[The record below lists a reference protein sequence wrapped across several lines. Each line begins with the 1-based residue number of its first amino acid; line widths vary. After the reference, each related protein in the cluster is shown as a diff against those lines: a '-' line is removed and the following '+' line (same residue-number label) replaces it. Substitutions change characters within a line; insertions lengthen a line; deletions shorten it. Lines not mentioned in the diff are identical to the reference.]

1 MPSNIEF
8 YADLQAAVEPLG
20 TRLYSGHAP
29 CALRK
34 KQRGKK
40 MLLTAPTDYI
50 IIFFLYY
57 TKHDLSAFAC
67 ANTHM

>member
-50 IIFFLYY
+50 IIIIFVLHK
-57 TKHDLSAFAC
+57 T
-67 ANTHM
+67 